1 MPSARHLFAGALAL
15 AFLAGPCAAAAA
27 TPADVYYERAM
38 MSAAGA
44 RCGLFTPGLA
54 AALEAAAFQARGAAL
69 RAGTSNAAL
78 QATAARAQAKAR
90 TVSCASA
97 DVKTAGAR
105 VRVAF
110 ADYGKLLRMTFP
122 GDIAGWR
129 ADRSLP
135 TRAPVWRLSQA
146 PAGAAGA
153 LTFGLIGDWRA
164 PYQLVAVSAIDGASQ
179 PYAARLVMRD
189 PARAPEPYLNV
200 ARLGSTAGIP
210 LASRV
215 PPRSAAQVFTAEARL
230 VAGPELTP
238 PGVASAEAFRFPAAA
253 IAAMAAL
260 DPREAVTVEL
270 VYADGVH
277 DRVRR
282 AFVEVGDFAAGKAFL
297 AAAGG

>member
-1 MPSARHLFAGALAL
+1 MHRARHWFARALAL
-15 AFLAGPCAAAAA
+15 ALTAGPCAAAAG
-27 TPADVYYERAM
+27 TPADLYYERAV

-54 AALEAAAFQARGAAL
+54 AALEAAEFQARGAAL
-69 RAGTSNAAL
+69 RAGVTDAAL
-78 QATAARAQAKAR
+78 QAASARAEAKAR

-97 DVKTAGAR
+97 DLKTAGAR
-105 VRVAF
+105 VRLAF

-135 TRAPVWRLSQA
+135 TRGPVWRLSQT
-146 PAGAAGA
+146 PSGGAAQ
-153 LTFGLIGDWRA
+153 TFGLIGDWSA
-164 PYQLVAVSAIDGASQ
+164 PYQLVVVSAVGAGGQ
-179 PYAARLVMRD
+179 PYAARLILRD
-189 PARAPEPYLNV
+189 PARTSGPYLNV

-210 LASRV
+210 LSARV
-215 PPRSAAQVFTAEARL
+215 PPRSAAQVFNAEARL
-230 VAGPELTP
+230 PAPAQLTP
-238 PGVASAEAFRFPAAA
+238 QGVTAAEVFRFPAAA

-260 DPREAVTVEL
+260 DPREAVTIEFL
-270 VYADGVH
+270 YTGGSRDSA
-277 DRVRR
+277 RQ